1 MRFLVIA
8 AGAAGCVLGG
18 SLVDRVV
25 RCCAT
30 ACLMV
35 TSGTCAL
42 TIGLFFDRPPW
53 LFITIAMIWGLT
65 AVADSAQ
72 FSAAVTELS
81 EKSTV
86 GSALAL
92 QMGVGFAI
100 TIFVIWLLPV
110 IAEHQ
115 GSWRGSFLI
124 LVAGAF
130 LGALSMLLLR
140 REARSHLLADG
151 RR

>member
-1 MRFLVIA
+1 MFI
-8 AGAAGCVLGG
+8 
-18 SLVDRVV
+18 
-25 RCCAT
+25 
-30 ACLMV
+30 
-35 TSGTCAL
+35 SGTCAL
-42 TIGLFFDRPPW
+42 TIGLCFNGPSW
-53 LFITIAMIWGLT
+53 LFITIALIWGLT

-81 EKSTV
+81 DKSMV

-110 IAEHQ
+110 VAEHQ
-115 GSWRGSFLI
+115 GSWRWSFLI
-124 LVAGAF
+124 LLPGPF
-130 LGALSMLLLR
+130 LGGLSMLLLR
-140 REARSHLLADG
+140 SEARSHLLADG

>member
-1 MRFLVIA
+1 L
-8 AGAAGCVLGG
+8 
-18 SLVDRVV
+18 
-25 RCCAT
+25 
-30 ACLMV
+30 
-35 TSGTCAL
+35 
-42 TIGLFFDRPPW
+42 
-53 LFITIAMIWGLT
+53 IWGLT

-81 EKSTV
+81 DKSLV

-110 IAEHQ
+110 VAEHQ
-115 GSWRGSFLI
+115 GSWRWTFLI
-124 LVAGAF
+124 LAPGPF

-140 REARSHLLADG
+140 SEARSHLLADG

>member
-1 MRFLVIA
+1 MVI
-8 AGAAGCVLGG
+8 
-18 SLVDRVV
+18 
-25 RCCAT
+25 
-30 ACLMV
+30 
-35 TSGTCAL
+35 SGTSAL
-42 TIGLFFDRPPW
+42 LIGLCFNGPPW
-53 LFITIAMIWGLT
+53 LFITIALIWGLT

-81 EKSTV
+81 DQSMV
-86 GSALAL
+86 GSALAF

-110 IAEHQ
+110 LAEYF
-115 GSWRGSFLI
+115 GNWRWIFVI
-124 LVAGAF
+124 LVPGPF

-140 REARSHLLADG
+140 RDDRSLLLADG

>member
-1 MRFLVIA
+1 MGF
-8 AGAAGCVLGG
+8 
-18 SLVDRVV
+18 
-25 RCCAT
+25 
-30 ACLMV
+30 
-35 TSGTCAL
+35 
-42 TIGLFFDRPPW
+42 FFDGPPW

-81 EKSTV
+81 EKSMV

-110 IAEHQ
+110 VSEHQ
-115 GSWRGSFLI
+115 GSWRWTFLI
-124 LVAGAF
+124 LVPGPF

-140 REARSHLLADG
+140 SEDRSHLLADG